1 MRQLNAQPLALVR
14 VRGERLAV
22 AVLGR
27 ALAHILQ
34 AGLVVHGRVHLLVAG
49 VEDLRSQPVAQPVH
63 DTHRSPRYHV
73 ITNCHRSI
81 DYLATKREREKE
93 RKKNTD
99 RLCVTCDLFVLG
111 NAWLDRNSKPPAS
124 A

>member
-34 AGLVVHGRVHLLVAG
+34 TRLVVHGRVHLLVAS
-49 VEDLRSQPVAQPVH
+49 VEDLRSQPVAQPERHTVH
-63 DTHRSPRYHV
+63 RV
-73 ITNCHRSI
+73 IT
-81 DYLATKREREKE
+81 
-93 RKKNTD
+93 
-99 RLCVTCDLFVLG
+99 
-111 NAWLDRNSKPPAS
+111 
-124 A
+124 